1 MIRFLSTPSVLLV
14 VALLIGLS
22 AAGPAQAQSVYE
34 GPIDHSDRV
43 SIEWTRPSLDDNGV
57 YGYFTSTLFVSG
69 QFSVSETVQ
78 IVGELPFSYAS
89 AEAGNVEES
98 SFKLANPYVGLD
110 WRNGEKSFLELGL
123 VLPAIDQ
130 ASFADL
136 AGPGAIAISF
146 LTNLD
151 RPEYFIPDFLSVRAL
166 QNLVIENDDQ
176 TVQARLRIGPVL
188 AINTGDSGFSDDT
201 ELLSNI
207 DAFVWYVDDRFEIG
221 GGFTNDFVLTDEGSA
236 ADRSQSTVGAAA
248 FFTFDQIEP
257 GLSLRV
263 PLDEDASEL
272 LNYTFGLTARIPLN

>member
-1 MIRFLSTPSVLLV
+1 
-14 VALLIGLS
+14 
-22 AAGPAQAQSVYE
+22 
-34 GPIDHSDRV
+34 
-43 SIEWTRPSLDDNGV
+43 
-57 YGYFTSTLFVSG
+57 
-69 QFSVSETVQ
+69 
-78 IVGELPFSYAS
+78 
-89 AEAGNVEES
+89 VEES